1 MKIAVVG
8 AGAMGSI
15 FGARFAEPEKGE
27 RDPRAGNE
35 ALGRPNTGYSPPNTA
50 C

>member
-15 FGARFAEPEKGE
+15 FGARFAQ
-27 RDPRAGNE
+27 AGTTPFSSTSRSRSSTRSTPM
-35 ALGRPNTGYSPPNTA
+35 A
-50 C
+50 